1 MRPVSRGGVNKRRSA
16 GQFRRNTTRTKGANM
31 AGPSMR
37 GGWRL

>member
-1 MRPVSRGGVNKRRSA
+1 MRPVERRSVSKRKSA
-16 GQFRRNTTRTKGANM
+16 SQFRRNTTRTKAANM